1 MKNRLLLL
9 VAALAAGFIGYWVSN
24 SIKENAN
31 DSAELTSSGYGYQ
44 SDSLVVYQ
52 PQRELQPFVLTDHQ
66 QQEVN
71 RERLQGSW
79 TLVFLGYTFC
89 PDICPMTLAMLNG
102 AYPQLA
108 EASDL
113 PVTVLYVSADPQ
125 RDDSERIASYLAY
138 FNPAFVGATAPHP
151 DLFPFTRNLG
161 LAYALYDGDNSE
173 SYLVDHSA
181 SIVLINP
188 AGHIHGVF
196 KPVPVPGELPTVKAS
211 QLIEDF
217 KRAIALP

>member
-1 MKNRLLLL
+1 MKNRLLF
-9 VAALAAGFIGYWVSN
+9 LAAAVFAGLVGFWISS
-24 SIKENAN
+24 SIKQNVTEKPTVVA
-31 DSAELTSSGYGYQ
+31 SGYGYQ

-52 PQRELQPFVLTDHQ
+52 PQRELQPFHLTDHH

-102 AYPQLA
+102 VYPKLA

-113 PVTVLYVSADPQ
+113 PVTVLFVSADPQ
-125 RDDSERIASYLAY
+125 RDDSARLASYLEY
-138 FNPAFVGATAPHP
+138 FNPAFVAATAPHS

-161 LAYALYDGDNSE
+161 LAYALYDGNNSDA
-173 SYLVDHSA
+173 YLVDHSA

-196 KPVPVPGELPTVKAS
+196 KPVPVAGELPTVKAS
-211 QLIEDF
+211 QLLEDF
-217 KRAIALP
+217 KRAIELP